1 MAVGS
6 IVARILTQYSD
17 KGSKAAAK
25 DIAKLGKS
33 FDRFSKKSAK
43 AFGLAAAAA
52 AGFAIKIG
60 KDAVQAAIA
69 DQKSQM
75 LLANSLRNTVGATD
89 SAIAGTET
97 YITAM
102 QKQFNVVDD
111 DLRPAMA
118 RLAAATGSITA
129 AQSLMDTALNVSA
142 SSGADFATS
151 VGAII
156 KATSGQFKA
165 LKTLVPSLSNATI
178 KSKDF
183 GKALEEVN
191 KATSGAAATRAG
203 TLEYRLAGLRI
214 AFGEILETLGY
225 ALLPVMERFATAL
238 STKILPQIEY
248 WISANKDRLAAS
260 FQVAADFAVKFLAVA
275 IAFGDWVSN
284 NMGTVKTLAAI
295 IAGMF
300 VINSVAIFI
309 TSLATISAALV
320 ALRTLAAST
329 AIAMSFATAGT
340 STIAGAVGAA
350 AVVAAIGV
358 SYAANQY
365 GASLRDAGSG
375 YTPTTNGYLGS
386 MPMGSAKST
395 NNPVLAG
402 AISGPGSDLQKFLAS
417 LGTTMTTT
425 AKASKV
431 LLTEEQKRLNLKLKE
446 LGIVTTEQ
454 QEAITQMAILKN
466 AQRQKA
472 IANSATIG
480 AGSSGSLG
488 SQQGGSVVVNVA
500 GSVSTENDLITA
512 IKDGLQRTTRRSIGG
527 FGARFGLVAD

>member
-33 FDRFSKKSAK
+33 FDRFSKKSAR
-43 AFGLAAAAA
+43 AFGIAAAASA
-52 AGFAIKIG
+52 AFAIKIG
-60 KDAVQAAIA
+60 TDAVQAAIA
-69 DQKSQM
+69 DQKSQA

-89 SAIAGTET
+89 EAIAGTEI

-102 QKQFNVVDD
+102 QKQFSVVDD
-111 DLRPAMA
+111 ELRPALGA
-118 RLAAATGSITA
+118 LAAATGSVTA
-129 AQSLMDTALNVSA
+129 AQSLMQTALDVSA
-142 SSGADFATS
+142 NSGVDLGTS
-151 VGAII
+151 VKAII
-156 KATSGQFKA
+156 AGTRGQYRA
-165 LKTLVPSLSNATI
+165 LAKLVPGLDSATLAT
-178 KSKDF
+178 KDY
-183 GKALEEVN
+183 GKILDKVTLLTA
-191 KATSGAAATRAG
+191 GAAATRAG
-203 TLEYRLAGLRI
+203 TLEYRLAGLKI

-248 WISANKDRLAAS
+248 WISANKERLAAS
-260 FQVAADFAVKFLAVA
+260 FQVAADFAIKFLAVA

-300 VINSVAIFI
+300 VVNGIAAFI
-309 TSLATISAALV
+309 TSLAAITTALV
-320 ALRTLAAST
+320 ALRTLATTTGVAL
-329 AIAMSFATAGT
+329 AFATGGT
-340 STIAGAVGAA
+340 SAIAGAVGAA
-350 AVVAAIGV
+350 AVVAAVGV

-365 GASLRDAGSG
+365 GSSLRQAPETKRPTMGGYPSSALGGSFPV
-375 YTPTTNGYLGS
+375 TPA
-386 MPMGSAKST
+386 P
-395 NNPVLAG
+395 
-402 AISGPGSDLQKFLAS
+402 AISGPNSDLQKFLAS
-417 LGTTMTTT
+417 LGKTMTTT

-431 LLTEEQKRLNLKLKE
+431 LLTEEQKRLNIKLKE

-454 QEAITQMAILKN
+454 QDAITQMAILKN

-480 AGSSGSLG
+480 AGSSGALG
-488 SQQGGSVVVNVA
+488 SKQGGNVSVYVA

-512 IKDGLQRTTRRSIGG
+512 ISDGLQRTTRRSIGG
-527 FGARFGLVAD
+527 FGARFAPVAK